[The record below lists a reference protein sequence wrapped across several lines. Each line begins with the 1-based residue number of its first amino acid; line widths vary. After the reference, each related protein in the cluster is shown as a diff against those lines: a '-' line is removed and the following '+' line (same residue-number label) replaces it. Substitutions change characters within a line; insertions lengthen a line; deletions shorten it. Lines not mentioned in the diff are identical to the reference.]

1 MIDDFSLNQSANST
15 VMFLPTVLFSQR
27 QLIGPST
34 VVDGGK
40 AKLVAPNLLDASEL
54 RYEVNLDLVGCTEIV
69 LQNVTEFGRT
79 PKLTLHSM
87 ASSDIVFGTTTSTEI
102 IFDLGGSPPEHSR
115 ESHLNMGG
123 PYFELRCR
131 IAHCGSAHCP
141 VRVGPVA
148 VSGSSTAVL
157 IHTRVR
163 SA

>member
-1 MIDDFSLNQSANST
+1 MATTPAYAACGSGGPIVIDDFSLNQSANST
-15 VMFLPTVLFSQR
+15 VMFPPTVLFSQR

-102 IFDLGGSPPEHSR
+102 IFDLGGSPPSILG
-115 ESHLNMGG
+115 SLTSIWVDPISN
-123 PYFELRCR
+123 FVAASL
-131 IAHCGSAHCP
+131 IAEA
-141 VRVGPVA
+141 
-148 VSGSSTAVL
+148 L
-157 IHTRVR
+157 IAR
-163 SA
+163 